1 MMSMK
6 RLWESVEIGNKVR
19 ESVTCC
25 LDSRLSQSR
34 TPGQGAEPRTV
45 WEMALVCSADPEE
58 AGAQEGEWKRET
70 QATEVRATG
79 R

>member
-34 TPGQGAEPRTV
+34 TPGQGA
-45 WEMALVCSADPEE
+45 DPED
-58 AGAQEGEWKRET
+58 GLGNGISLLSRSRRGWS
-70 QATEVRATG
+70 TG
-79 R
+79 RGMEKRDPSHGSKSY